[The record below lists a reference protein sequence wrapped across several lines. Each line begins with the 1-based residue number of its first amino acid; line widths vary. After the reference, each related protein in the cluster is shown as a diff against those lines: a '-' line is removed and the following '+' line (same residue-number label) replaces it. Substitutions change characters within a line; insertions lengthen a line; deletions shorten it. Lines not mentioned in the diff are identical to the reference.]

1 MRIITIISLAFLLL
15 FYIKTIRLEMELKQY
30 KEQLYY
36 YELKSNNLQNQVDK
50 NICLK

>member
-1 MRIITIISLAFLLL
+1 MRIITIISLSFLIL
-15 FYIKTIRLEMELKQY
+15 FYIKANRLEIELKQY

-36 YELKSNNLQNQVDK
+36 YEIKSNNLQNQVDK

>member
-1 MRIITIISLAFLLL
+1 MRIITIISLSFLIL
-15 FYIKTIRLEMELKQY
+15 FFIKTIRIEMELKQY

-36 YELKSNNLQNQVDK
+36 YELKSNNLQNQIDR